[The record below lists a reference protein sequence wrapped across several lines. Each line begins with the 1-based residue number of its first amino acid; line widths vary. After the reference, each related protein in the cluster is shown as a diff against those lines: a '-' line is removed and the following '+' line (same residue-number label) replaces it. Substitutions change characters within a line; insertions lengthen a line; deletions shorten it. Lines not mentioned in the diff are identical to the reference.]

1 MVIGFDLWHSAT
13 TPKHPNRPGRLVKA
27 SQAGLAGFLLPGV
40 LIVLLDVRSKR
51 VNSVKEVQDQLGL
64 TVFGSVPM
72 LPSQVTRRLG
82 GTSRKGR
89 RWQALLSE
97 SVNGIRANLLRLGD
111 VRVVMVT
118 SSVGGEGK
126 TTVATQLAMSLARI
140 GKRTALVDFDLPRP
154 ALNNVFGLPLEPGIC
169 DVLRNDYRLDEVA
182 HEVSLPNLSIIT
194 SGIADASS
202 SRYMN
207 SARLAEVLDE
217 LREQFDY
224 VIVDGSPLIP
234 VADAR
239 VVSRYVDGAICCV
252 LRDVSRLGLIQ
263 QATEILSTF
272 NVRLLG
278 TVVTAKQDTFYLS
291 PQGDRESQLAAPK
304 PR

>member
-1 MVIGFDLWHSAT
+1 MI
-13 TPKHPNRPGRLVKA
+13 
-27 SQAGLAGFLLPGV
+27 
-40 LIVLLDVRSKR
+40 I
-51 VNSVKEVQDQLGL
+51 GL
-64 TVFGSVPM
+64 T
-72 LPSQVTRRLG
+72 RL
-82 GTSRKGR
+82 S
-89 RWQALLSE
+89 
-97 SVNGIRANLLRLGD
+97 
-111 VRVVMVT
+111 
-118 SSVGGEGK
+118 
-126 TTVATQLAMSLARI
+126 
-140 GKRTALVDFDLPRP
+140 
-154 ALNNVFGLPLEPGIC
+154 
-169 DVLRNDYRLDEVA
+169 

-217 LREQFDY
+217 LREQYDY

-291 PQGDRESQLAAPK
+291 PQGDRESQLACRSRGDARGRSVAPTATAAAAASA
-304 PR
+304 RRMLVA

>member
-1 MVIGFDLWHSAT
+1 MKITMTNAGTIGASQVSYELAIASKDVERLEWNRGQDRARMADRRDREETAVVVLTKSQFAGDS
-13 TPKHPNRPGRLVKA
+13 PKHPNRPGGLCKA
-27 SQAGLAGFLLPGV
+27 SQAGLAGFLLPGI

-64 TVFGSVPM
+64 PVFGSVPM

-169 DVLRNDYRLDEVA
+169 DVLRNDYRLDEV
-182 HEVSLPNLSIIT
+182 
-194 SGIADASS
+194 
-202 SRYMN
+202 
-207 SARLAEVLDE
+207 
-217 LREQFDY
+217 
-224 VIVDGSPLIP
+224 
-234 VADAR
+234 VA
-239 VVSRYVDGAICCV
+239 
-252 LRDVSRLGLIQ
+252 
-263 QATEILSTF
+263 
-272 NVRLLG
+272 
-278 TVVTAKQDTFYLS
+278 
-291 PQGDRESQLAAPK
+291 
-304 PR
+304 